1 MTPMPGRYPGGPTRA
16 GSESREA
23 EEPRKVRLATVQ
35 EFETRVTS
43 SSMKMKK
50 KARHRRLV
58 VGFFFSLIV
67 AVVVG
72 SYIGISSH
80 RTEEEVAREMEGEA
94 PPSKADMEK
103 QMDRLID
110 EMWKSEALE
119 KGPGIR

>member
-1 MTPMPGRYPGGPTRA
+1 MKQRA
-16 GSESREA
+16 RH
-23 EEPRKVRLATVQ
+23 KRLA
-35 EFETRVTS
+35 
-43 SSMKMKK
+43 
-50 KARHRRLV
+50 

-67 AVVVG
+67 AVAVG
-72 SYIGISSH
+72 GYIGISSH

-94 PPSKADMEK
+94 GPGKADMEK